1 MQSFSLASYERN
13 SITRPPIASAIA
25 RGLTVRVFQKL
36 NRVVRSPTA
45 GLLPG
50 MYGVGPGAGFGR
62 LSRLVADKGWRLQL
76 YSMNLRRDA

>member
-1 MQSFSLASYERN
+1 MN
-13 SITRPPIASAIA
+13 
-25 RGLTVRVFQKL
+25 RGLALRTFQKL